1 MKRKR
6 QRQKISILRLC
17 ILELKKIK
25 KIVIKHVC
33 WPTVTRCSR
42 ALCKWN
48 RPEIDRF
55 NSDDVDFEPRRN
67 SRADQQPPLNRRRT
81 RVRTVSAGKSTE
93 RRARLDACE
102 VFSWTLTGFRWRQL
116 FMQLEARVWMC
127 EDMRRG
133 AC

>member
-1 MKRKR
+1 MH
-6 QRQKISILRLC
+6 
-17 ILELKKIK
+17 LELKREREKK
-25 KIVIKHVC
+25 KIFVIKHVC

-48 RPEIDRF
+48 RSEIDRF

-67 SRADQQPPLNRRRT
+67 SRADPQPQLNRRRT

-102 VFSWTLTGFRWRQL
+102 FFSWTLTGFRGRQL

-127 EDMRRG
+127 EDMRSG